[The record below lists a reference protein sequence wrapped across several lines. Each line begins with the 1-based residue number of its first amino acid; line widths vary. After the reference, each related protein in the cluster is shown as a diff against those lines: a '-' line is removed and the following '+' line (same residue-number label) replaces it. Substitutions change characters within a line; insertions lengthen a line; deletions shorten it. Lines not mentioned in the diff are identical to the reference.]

1 MIVNYA
7 QRGARGVGRFLT
19 TSTNRA
25 IRKLEGLN
33 DAYNRLDDASMGLVD
48 NLLTTSGVKPAIQT
62 ITNPL
67 VSSIKA
73 ANYLGRGLSTLGEMD
88 LKKINTKS
96 LGSGIHDLGQAY
108 ALSTHG
114 RELRFR

>member
-19 TSTNRA
+19 TSTDRA
-25 IRKLEGLN
+25 IRRLEGLN
-33 DAYNRLDDASMGLVD
+33 NAYVKLDDASMGLVD
-48 NLLTTSGVKPAIQT
+48 NLLTSTGVKPAIQT

-67 VSSIKA
+67 VSTIKA
-73 ANYLGRGLSTLGEMD
+73 ANYLGRGLSTLGDMD
-88 LKKINTKS
+88 IKKMNTKS

-108 ALSTHG
+108 ALATHG